1 MEITFADR
9 VGSIKPS
16 AIRELLKLTKQ
27 PGVISFAGGWPAP
40 ESFPIEEMKQVSLKV
55 LEEQGKSAL
64 QYSSTEGYL
73 PLREFIAKRMKLSGV
88 KIEADE
94 ILITNGSQQGLDFSG
109 KLFINPGDVVICE
122 SPSYVG
128 ALNAFRAYMPKFVE
142 IPMDDE
148 GMIMEDLEKA
158 LKENPKAKFIYV
170 VPTFQNPTGKTMSLK
185 RREKLVKLAT
195 QYKVPILEDNPYS
208 DLRFEGEDIPPVKH
222 FDTDGVVIYLGTFS
236 KTFCPG
242 LRIGWVA
249 ASPEV
254 VRKYVLAKQGAD
266 LQANTMSQIE
276 LYKFIEMFD
285 FDAHVEKVRDIYKK
299 RRNAM
304 LETME
309 KEFPSNVKYTYPQ
322 GGMFTWVELPE
333 GIDAADIFKKSLESK
348 VAFVPGSSF
357 YPNGGN
363 ENHFRLNY
371 GTMSEDLI
379 IEGIKRL
386 GKVLASI

>member
-9 VGSIKPS
+9 VDSIKPS

-195 QYKVPILEDNPYS
+195 EYKVPILEDNPYS

>member
-9 VGSIKPS
+9 VDSIKPS

>member
-9 VGSIKPS
+9 VDSIKPS

-222 FDTDGVVIYLGTFS
+222 FDTDGIVIYLGTFS

-249 ASPEV
+249 ASPQI

-304 LETME
+304 LETMK